1 MDSLSQ
7 IVLGAAVCGIVA
19 QQPLRRTMVYGAAL
33 GTLPDL
39 DVLVL
44 GHLDPLEQFVRHRSF
59 SHSLFVLS
67 ALAVPLAWLLRRVDG
82 HLQGVPARRWSA
94 AVWLVLITHPL
105 LDACTVYGTQLW
117 WPLMPAPT
125 AWSNVFII
133 DPLYTLP
140 LLIAVLWAWRQRET
154 SRVRK
159 TLAVGLVCAHAY
171 LAFGLAAKW
180 HVERSVERILAD
192 REFAAERVLATPAPF
207 TTLLWRVLVRTPD
220 GHAEGWFSLLRNDPK
235 QFQPTPISSDAS
247 LRASLPPLDSL
258 NTLEWFTGGYFKLDV
273 VNGRLQVA
281 DLRMGAEP
289 DYFFAFA
296 IAEWHQGAWQ
306 PATPERVVM
315 EGPRMRRL
323 GEVLE
328 RL

>member
-19 QQPLRRTMVYGAAL
+19 RQPLRRCLIYGAAL

-44 GHLDPLEQFVRHRSF
+44 GHLDPVEQFVRHRSF

-67 ALAVPLAWLLRRVDG
+67 AIAPPLAWLLRRIDMGLREVT
-82 HLQGVPARRWSA
+82 PKRWWL
-94 AVWLVLITHPL
+94 AVWLSLITHPL
-105 LDACTVYGTQLW
+105 LDACTVYGTQIW
-117 WPLMPAPT
+117 WPLMPPPT

-140 LLIAVLWAWRQRET
+140 LLLACLLAWRRN
-154 SRVRK
+154 RHALRM
-159 TLAVGLVCAHAY
+159 LGVGLVVAHAY
-171 LAFGLAAKW
+171 LLFGLIAKQ
-180 HVERSVERILAD
+180 HVEQQVEEALQARSLPFDAI
-192 REFAAERVLATPAPF
+192 LATPAPF

-220 GHAEGWFSLLRNDPK
+220 GHAEVWYSLRRGGDQPLALIPISRDAGLQTTLPALPTLVTLQWFSR
-235 QFQPTPISSDAS
+235 
-247 LRASLPPLDSL
+247 
-258 NTLEWFTGGYFKLDV
+258 GYLKAEV
-273 VNGRLQVA
+273 VNDRLRIA

-289 DYFFAFA
+289 DYFFAFE
-296 IAEWHQGAWQ
+296 IAERDAEGWQ
-306 PATPERVVM
+306 SIVPERVPM
-315 EGPRMRRL
+315 ERPRATRL
-323 GEVLE
+323 GEIVE